1 LLVQDQVFEIPFEL
15 APKDVL
21 RANRIRL
28 GAIVVLLVLFFWL
41 AHVFLVLIVAAL
53 LNTVIESS
61 ALCMLGGFVV
71 SVMTGQIV
79 KREYER
85 WELERACKIMELT
98 IVGRFVVDRVG
109 LRILYDRTSTTYGWE
124 DFSETKN
131 HGTDMQLL
139 LRGGGD
145 LFVPAHLFEDGAEY
159 SRFAAFAAENVHSR
173 AQALN

>member
-1 LLVQDQVFEIPFEL
+1 MKEQVFEIPFEL
-15 APKDVL
+15 APEDIL

-28 GAIVVLLVLFFWL
+28 GAIVVLLLLFFWL
-41 AHVFLVLIVAAL
+41 AHVFLVLIVAAFL
-53 LNTVIESS
+53 STVIESS
-61 ALCMLGGFVV
+61 ALCMFGGFVV
-71 SVMTGQIV
+71 SIVTGQIV

-85 WELERACKIMELT
+85 LEFERASKIMEHT
-98 IVGRFVVDRVG
+98 IVGRFVMDRVG
-109 LRILYDRTSTTYGWE
+109 LRIIYDRTTTAYGRE

-145 LFVPAHLFEDGAEY
+145 LFLPSHLFEDGAEY
-159 SRFAAFAAENVHSR
+159 ERFAKFAAENVHSR